1 MREAAGSA
9 TSLVQLRVGAAT
21 LLAVSDARPARGDQ
35 VFACIRGEDV
45 IIERRGPSSGSA
57 RNHLAGV
64 VVSIEPEGPIDEE
77 ELKVEYRAIAER
89 RVRLGLL
96 LAEVGRNHNI
106 TVTPDEIN
114 RALTERARQFPG
126 QERRVIEYYRN
137 HPEAIDQI
145 RAPMFE
151 DKVIDFILERA
162 EVTERRVPVAELLK
176 DEEDEE
182 TAAKPEDGEA
192 KEAKAKSKD
201 DTEEAEAAEERE
213 GKTTPKKV
221 RGKKKS

>member
-1 MREAAGSA
+1 M
-9 TSLVQLRVGAAT
+9 
-21 LLAVSDARPARGDQ
+21 
-35 VFACIRGEDV
+35 
-45 IIERRGPSSGSA
+45 
-57 RNHLAGV
+57 
-64 VVSIEPEGPIDEE
+64 
-77 ELKVEYRAIAER
+77 
-89 RVRLGLL
+89 RLGLL

-106 TVTPDEIN
+106 TVTADEIN